1 MVILSIDLGT
11 TTTVMARLNEVGKP
25 QIVMN
30 WENLPFT
37 YSAVEF
43 AEEDPK
49 QPILGLESKKN
60 AGVLPCAFKEFKRRM
75 GTDEVYKVGNRE
87 FTAADLSAL
96 MLRRLREHADN
107 EFGGIAKLV
116 MTIPANFSHKARQ
129 DTLAAAAAAGLPLPE
144 LIDEPTAAA
153 LYYIESAAQPVS
165 GLCVVFDFGGGTH
178 DVSLVEV
185 SGRQV
190 KVLRSKGVPQLGGMD
205 FDQALLKLLRA
216 KFEAEHGP
224 LAEGDSD
231 LTDYSSELAKQR
243 LSESERVSVHVF
255 STQYGR
261 KKVEVT
267 RAEFEA
273 VGAPFVT
280 AAVNCCIELLAEAS
294 VRPTQVQNIFMS
306 GGSSLVPAVRQALE
320 AAFNRKAECRSPHQ
334 AIALGGAVYAA
345 SLVARDNPDLLT
357 PTQRE
362 AIRPLVVRDAT
373 SKDLGMLVT
382 ALDGRETNEIL
393 IPKGTVIPA
402 EVKRFFGVAID
413 GQKAV
418 EFVLTQSDPGSP
430 YEKVTTAYL
439 TLQEGSRAGQK
450 IEVSF
455 AYATGG
461 LLSASFRD
469 VGSGNVTECAME
481 VREASTNGA

>member
-60 AGVLPCAFKEFKRRM
+60 AGVLPCAFKEFKRHM
-75 GTDEVYKVGNRE
+75 GTDVVFKVGSRD
-87 FTAADLSAL
+87 FTAADLSAV

-129 DTLAAAAAAGLPLPE
+129 DTLAAASAAGLPVPE

-153 LYYIESAAQPVS
+153 LYYIESSSQPLA
-165 GLCVVFDFGGGTH
+165 GICVVFDFGGGTH

-190 KVLRSKGVPQLGGMD
+190 KVIRSKGVPQLGGMD
-205 FDQALLKLLRA
+205 FDRALLGLLRT

-231 LTDYSSELAKQR
+231 LTDYS
-243 LSESERVSVHVF
+243 
-255 STQYGR
+255 
-261 KKVEVT
+261 
-267 RAEFEA
+267 AEFDQ
-273 VGAPFVT
+273 VGAQFV
-280 AAVNCCIELLAEAS
+280 AKAVECCSLLLAEVGIRTS
-294 VRPTQVQNIFMS
+294 QVQHLFMS
-306 GGSSLVPAVRQALE
+306 GGSSLVPAVRHALE
-320 AAFNRKAECRSPHQ
+320 ACFNRKAECRSPHQ

-345 SLVARDNPDLLT
+345 SLVAGDNPDLLT

-362 AIRPLVVRDAT
+362 AIRPLQVRDAT

-382 ALDGRETNEIL
+382 SLDGNEANEIL

-402 EVKRFFGVAID
+402 EVKRFFGVAMD

-418 EFVLTQSDPGSP
+418 EFVLTQSDPGSEP
-430 YEKVTTAYL
+430 EKVTTAYL
-439 TLQEGSRAGQK
+439 SLPEGSRAGQK
-450 IEVSF
+450 IEVVF

-461 LLSASFRD
+461 LLSAKFRD
-469 VGSGNVTECAME
+469 INSGNVTECQME
-481 VREASTNGA
+481 VRSASTSGG

>member
-60 AGVLPCAFKEFKRRM
+60 AGVLPCAFKEFKRQM
-75 GTDEVYKVGNRE
+75 GTDSVYKVGSRD

-129 DTLAAAAAAGLPLPE
+129 DTLAAAAAAGLPIPE

-153 LYYIESAAQPVS
+153 LYYIDSAAQPLS

-190 KVLRSKGVPQLGGMD
+190 KVIRSKGVPQLGGMD
-205 FDQALLKLLRA
+205 FDQALLK
-216 KFEAEHGP
+216 
-224 LAEGDSD
+224 
-231 LTDYSSELAKQR
+231 R

-261 KKVEVT
+261 KKVDVT
-267 RAEFEA
+267 RAEFEQ
-273 VGAPFVT
+273 VGAPFVS
-280 AAVNCCIELLAEAS
+280 AAVNCCMELLNEAG

-306 GGSSLVPAVRQALE
+306 GGSSLVPAVRQAME
-320 AAFNRKAECRSPHQ
+320 AGFNRKAECRSPHQ

-382 ALDGRETNEIL
+382 ALDGSEANEIL
-393 IPKGTVIPA
+393 IPKGTAIPA

-439 TLQEGSRAGQK
+439 TLPDGSRAGQK

-469 VGSGNVTECAME
+469 VSSGNVTECAME
-481 VREASTNGA
+481 VRSASTSGG